1 MSEDIITITN
11 PVDFM
16 DKSFM
21 EYILK
26 NIGYKKDTYTLKII
40 KKYQM
45 TKQIVIKFNTPT
57 ETNKFIERFNQKFF
71 DDSANLKLNIEKK
84 DSNEKDEINPN
95 KEMTYNKDYPNF
107 VDKKY
112 EKNPK
117 YEGLLLLDTS
127 IAERHKKVI
136 SWLIT
141 KIGSNLIKGQ
151 SVMNISLPVYIF
163 DGRTMLEIFAY
174 ELKQSPIILS
184 RAYYATSTM
193 EKLKWVTTFL
203 LSQLYLSALQTKPFN
218 PIIGETFQT
227 RIGSMNVYCELIVN
241 KPPTCSFYCID
252 DNKTYKFYGYVG
264 TVASTGANSCKA
276 TKRGKIILEFK
287 DGSKYR
293 IYYPNIYLS
302 GVTVGNKLF
311 NYKNIALIVDE
322 INQYVSYVKF
332 NLENKKGGIFSM
344 FGGKKEKPRNP
355 DYFEGD
361 ILKLSDVKI
370 DKEGAKHERDKKA
383 TSFCKISGEWSSY
396 ISFDNEVYW
405 TKNNDDL
412 LNLYFMEFTLP
423 SDSTFREDV
432 KLFKEGK
439 EEEAQKIKEKYEQ
452 IQRDDR
458 KLREKYNPK

>member
-1 MSEDIITITN
+1 MSEDTITITN
-11 PVDFM
+11 PVEFM

-21 EYILK
+21 DYIMK
-26 NIGYKKDTYTLKII
+26 TIGYKKETYTLKII

-45 TKQIVIKFNTPT
+45 TKEIVIKFNNPT
-57 ETNKFIERFNQKFF
+57 ETNNFINKYNQRFF

-95 KEMTYNKDYPNF
+95 KEMTYNKDYPNL
-107 VDKKY
+107 VDTKY
-112 EKNPK
+112 EKNLK
-117 YEGLLLLDTS
+117 YEGLLLQDPA

-136 SWLIT
+136 SWLIK

-174 ELKQSPIILS
+174 ELKQSPIFLS
-184 RAYYATSTM
+184 RAYYATSQM

-203 LSQLYLSALQTKPFN
+203 LSQLYLSTLQTKPFN

-227 RIGSMNVYCELIVN
+227 KIGSMNVYCELIVN

-302 GVTVGNKLF
+302 GVNVGNKLF
-311 NYKNIALIVDE
+311 NYKNVALIVDE
-322 INQYVSYVKF
+322 INQYVSYIKF
-332 NLENKKGGIFSM
+332 NPDDKKSGIFSM
-344 FGGKKEKPRNP
+344 FSSKKEKKNP
-355 DYFEGD
+355 DYFVGD
-361 ILKLSDVKI
+361 ILKVSDVKI
-370 DKEGAKHERDKKA
+370 DNEGAKHEREKKA
-383 TSFCKISGEWSSY
+383 TSFCSISGEWSSF
-396 ISFDNEVYW
+396 ISFDNEIYW
-405 TKNNDDL
+405 TRNNEDL
-412 LNLYFMEFTLP
+412 LSLYFMDFTLP

-439 EEEAQKIKEKYEQ
+439 ETEAQTIKENYEQ
-452 IQRDDR
+452 VQRDDR
-458 KLREKYNPK
+458 KLREKYKNK

>member
-1 MSEDIITITN
+1 MSEDTITITN

-21 EYILK
+21 DYIMK
-26 NIGYKKDTYTLKII
+26 TIGYKKETYTLKII

-45 TKQIVIKFNTPT
+45 TKEIVIKFNNPT
-57 ETNKFIERFNQKFF
+57 ETNNFINKYNQRFF

-95 KEMTYNKDYPNF
+95 KEMTYNKDYPNL
-107 VDKKY
+107 VDTKY
-112 EKNPK
+112 EKNLK
-117 YEGLLLLDTS
+117 YEGLLLQDPA

-136 SWLIT
+136 SWLIK

-174 ELKQSPIILS
+174 ELKQSPIFLS
-184 RAYYATSTM
+184 RAYYSTSQM

-203 LSQLYLSALQTKPFN
+203 LSQLYLSTLQTKPFN

-227 RIGSMNVYCELIVN
+227 KIGSMNVYCELIVN

-302 GVTVGNKLF
+302 GVNVGNKLF
-311 NYKNIALIVDE
+311 NYKNVALIVDE
-322 INQYVSYVKF
+322 INQYVSYIKF
-332 NLENKKGGIFSM
+332 NPDNKKSGIFSM
-344 FGGKKEKPRNP
+344 FSSKKEKKNP
-355 DYFEGD
+355 DYFIGD
-361 ILKLSDVKI
+361 ILKVSDVKI
-370 DKEGAKHERDKKA
+370 DNEGAKHEREKKA
-383 TSFCKISGEWSSY
+383 TSFCSISGEWSSF
-396 ISFDNEVYW
+396 ISFDNEIYW
-405 TKNNDDL
+405 TRNNEDL
-412 LNLYFMEFTLP
+412 LSLYFMDFTLP

-439 EEEAQKIKEKYEQ
+439 ETEAQTIKENYEQ
-452 IQRDDR
+452 VQRDDR
-458 KLREKYNPK
+458 KLREKYKNK

>member
-1 MSEDIITITN
+1 MSEDTITITN

-21 EYILK
+21 DSIMKTL
-26 NIGYKKDTYTLKII
+26 GYKKETYTLKII

-45 TKQIVIKFNTPT
+45 TKEIVIKFTKPT
-57 ETNKFIERFNQKFF
+57 ETNNFINKYNQRFF
-71 DDSANLKLNIEKK
+71 DDSANIKLNIEKK

-95 KEMTYNKDYPNF
+95 KEMTYNKDYPNL
-107 VDKKY
+107 VDTKY

-117 YEGLLLLDTS
+117 YEGLLLQDPS

-136 SWLIT
+136 SWLIK

-174 ELKQSPIILS
+174 ELKQSPIFLS
-184 RAYYATSTM
+184 RAYYSTSQM

-227 RIGSMNVYCELIVN
+227 KIGSMNVYCELIVN

-302 GVTVGNKLF
+302 GVNVGNKLF
-311 NYKNIALIVDE
+311 NYKHVALVVDE

-332 NLENKKGGIFSM
+332 NPDDKKSGIFSM
-344 FGGKKEKPRNP
+344 FGSKKEKKNP
-355 DYFEGD
+355 DFFIGD

-370 DKEGAKHERDKKA
+370 DNEGAKHEREKKA
-383 TSFCKISGEWSSY
+383 TSFCSISGEWSSF

-405 TKNNDDL
+405 IRNNEDL
-412 LNLYFMEFTLP
+412 MSLYFMDFTLP

-439 EEEAQKIKEKYEQ
+439 ESEAQTIKENYEQ
-452 IQRDDR
+452 VQRDDR
-458 KLREKYNPK
+458 KLREKYKNK

>member
-1 MSEDIITITN
+1 MSEDTITITN

-21 EYILK
+21 DYIMK
-26 NIGYKKDTYTLKII
+26 TIGYKKETYTLKII

-45 TKQIVIKFNTPT
+45 TKEIVIKFNNPT
-57 ETNKFIERFNQKFF
+57 ETNNFINKYNQRFF

-95 KEMTYNKDYPNF
+95 KEMTYNKDYPNL
-107 VDKKY
+107 VDTKY
-112 EKNPK
+112 EKNLK
-117 YEGLLLLDTS
+117 YEGLLLQDPA

-136 SWLIT
+136 SWLIK

-174 ELKQSPIILS
+174 ELKQSPIFLS
-184 RAYYATSTM
+184 RAYYSTSLM

-203 LSQLYLSALQTKPFN
+203 LSQLYLSTLQTKPFN

-227 RIGSMNVYCELIVN
+227 KIGSMNVYCELIVN

-302 GVTVGNKLF
+302 GVNVGNKLF
-311 NYKNIALIVDE
+311 NYKNVALIVDE
-322 INQYVSYVKF
+322 INQYVSYIKF
-332 NLENKKGGIFSM
+332 NPDDKKSGIFSM
-344 FGGKKEKPRNP
+344 FSSKKEKKNP
-355 DYFEGD
+355 DYFIGD

-370 DKEGAKHERDKKA
+370 DNEGAKHEREKKA
-383 TSFCKISGEWSSY
+383 TSFCSISGEWSSF
-396 ISFDNEVYW
+396 ISFDNEIYW
-405 TKNNDDL
+405 TRNNEDL
-412 LNLYFMEFTLP
+412 LSLYFMDFTLP

-439 EEEAQKIKEKYEQ
+439 ETEAQTIKENYEQ
-452 IQRDDR
+452 VQRDDR
-458 KLREKYNPK
+458 KLREKYKNK

>member
-1 MSEDIITITN
+1 MSEDTITITN

-21 EYILK
+21 DYIMK
-26 NIGYKKDTYTLKII
+26 TIGYKKETYTLKII

-45 TKQIVIKFNTPT
+45 TKEIVIKFNNPT
-57 ETNKFIERFNQKFF
+57 ETNNFINKYNQRFF

-95 KEMTYNKDYPNF
+95 KEMTYNKDYPNL
-107 VDKKY
+107 VDTKY
-112 EKNPK
+112 EKNLK
-117 YEGLLLLDTS
+117 YEGLLLQDPA

-136 SWLIT
+136 SWLIK

-184 RAYYATSTM
+184 RAYYATSQM

-227 RIGSMNVYCELIVN
+227 KIGSMNVYCELIVN

-302 GVTVGNKLF
+302 GVNVGNKLF
-311 NYKNIALIVDE
+311 NYKNVALIVDE
-322 INQYVSYVKF
+322 INQYVSYIKF
-332 NLENKKGGIFSM
+332 NPDDKKSGIFSM
-344 FGGKKEKPRNP
+344 FSSKKEKKNP
-355 DYFEGD
+355 DYFIGD

-370 DKEGAKHERDKKA
+370 DNEGAKHEREKKA
-383 TSFCKISGEWSSY
+383 TSFCSISGEWSSF
-396 ISFDNEVYW
+396 ISFDNEIYW
-405 TKNNDDL
+405 TRNNEDL
-412 LNLYFMEFTLP
+412 LSLYFMDFTLP

-439 EEEAQKIKEKYEQ
+439 ETEAQTIKENYEQ
-452 IQRDDR
+452 VQRDDR
-458 KLREKYNPK
+458 KLREKYKNK